1 MKRKPSRWL
10 RQAVPVLIV
19 SGILVLALS
28 GYLTPLLQTPLRP
41 LVGAQ
46 TWVAER
52 YHALVQFFT
61 APRDVAALQQRNQ
74 QLEAEVSRLQTEI
87 IELQQQIAETEVLAA
102 LLDFARANP
111 SNRYKAAEVIG
122 RDPSPFLHYVIINR
136 GSADGLRRGM
146 PVVTEQGL
154 VGRIAAVTAS
164 AARVQLV
171 TDPNMRI
178 NVRVEPAGADGLL
191 VGSLT
196 GDITLEQVPLEA
208 NLQPGDV
215 VLTSGLGGDYVPNL
229 LVGQV
234 TGVRKLEFELFQS
247 ASVQPVVDFHRLQ
260 IVLVI
265 TNFRPADYAPL
276 LPTPLPPQ

>member
-1 MKRKPSRWL
+1 MDRQPSRRRWIP
-10 RQAVPVLIV
+10 ALIIA
-19 SGILVLALS
+19 GLLLLALS
-28 GYLTPLLQTPLRP
+28 GYLTPLLEAPLRP

-46 TWVAER
+46 TWVAQR
-52 YHALVQFFT
+52 YQALVQFFT
-61 APRDVAALQQRNQ
+61 VPRDVVALQQRNQ
-74 QLEAEVSRLQTEI
+74 ELEAEVTRLQTEI
-87 IELQQQIAETEVLAA
+87 ISLQQQISEVEILSA

-111 SNRYKAAEVIG
+111 QNEYKAASVIG

-146 PVVTEQGL
+146 PVVTQQGL

-178 NVRVEPAGADGLL
+178 NVRVEPAGTTGLL

-196 GDITLEQVPLEA
+196 GDITLEQVPLDA
-208 NLQPGDV
+208 NVQPGDV
-215 VLTSGLGGDYVPNL
+215 VLTSGLGGNYVPNL

-247 ASVQPVVDFHRLQ
+247 ASVQPVVDFNRLN

-265 TNFRPADYAPL
+265 TNFQPIDYAPL
-276 LPTPLPPQ
+276 IPTPIPPQ

>member
-1 MKRKPSRWL
+1 ML
-10 RQAVPVLIV
+10 VPGLVIT
-19 SGILVLALS
+19 GILLLALS
-28 GYLTPLLQTPLRP
+28 GYLTPLLQAPLRP

-46 TWVAER
+46 TWVAGR

-61 APRDVAALQQRNQ
+61 APRDVAVLQQRNQ
-74 QLEAEVSRLQTEI
+74 ELEAEVTRLQTEI
-87 IELQQQIAETEVLAA
+87 ISLQQQISEVEVLSA

-111 SNRYKAAEVIG
+111 QNQYKAAEVIG

-136 GSADGLRRGM
+136 GSSDGLRRGM
-146 PVVTEQGL
+146 PVVTQQGL

-178 NVRVEPAGADGLL
+178 NVRVEPAGTTGLL

-196 GDITLEQVPLEA
+196 GDLSLEQVPLDA
-208 NLQPGDV
+208 NMQPGDV

-247 ASVQPVVDFHRLQ
+247 ASVQPVVDFNRLQ

-265 TNFRPADYAPL
+265 VNFQPIDYTPL

>member
-1 MKRKPSRWL
+1 MERKPSRL
-10 RQAVPVLIV
+10 PRALVPGLVV
-19 SGILVLALS
+19 AGILLLALS
-28 GYLTPLLQTPLRP
+28 GYLTPLLQAPLRP

-46 TWVAER
+46 TWVAAR

-61 APRDVAALQQRNQ
+61 APRDVAVLQQRNQ
-74 QLEAEVSRLQTEI
+74 ELEAEVTRLQTEI
-87 IELQQQIAETEVLAA
+87 ISLQQQISEVEVLSA

-111 SNRYKAAEVIG
+111 QNQYKAAEVIG

-146 PVVTEQGL
+146 PVVTQQGL

-178 NVRVEPAGADGLL
+178 NVRVEPAGTAGLL

-196 GDITLEQVPLEA
+196 GDLSLEQVPLDA
-208 NLQPGDV
+208 NLQTGDV

-247 ASVQPVVDFHRLQ
+247 ASVQPVVDFNRLQ

-265 TNFRPADYAPL
+265 VNFQPIDYAPL
-276 LPTPLPPQ
+276 LPTPLPPR